1 MSKLLLCATGGW
13 ITIGISPLIHINYR
27 RQDVARIILG
37 FRRKRESIM
46 YQRIM
51 VAVDGS
57 ETSQRGLQEAIH
69 LAKDQKARLAI
80 VHVIDI
86 VVVFGAGQFPGT
98 YVEATRELARNTIE
112 HARATAQAAG
122 IEPEIQTR
130 EIVTTGYHVG
140 DTIAELAR
148 DWKADLL
155 VVGTHGR
162 RGVSRLLIGSVAERI
177 VRAAPCP
184 LLLIRG
190 A

>member
-1 MSKLLLCATGGW
+1 
-13 ITIGISPLIHINYR
+13 
-27 RQDVARIILG
+27 
-37 FRRKRESIM
+37 M

-57 ETSQRGLQEAIH
+57 ATAESGLKEAIN
-69 LAKDQKARLAI
+69 LAKDQNAKLAI

-98 YVEATRELARNTIE
+98 YIEAARELAREINE
-112 HARATAQAAG
+112 HARKTALAAG
-122 IEPEIQTR
+122 IEAEIQSP
-130 EIVTTGYHVG
+130 EIVTSGYHVA
-140 DTIAELAR
+140 DTIADLAR

-177 VRAAPCP
+177 VRLAPCP
-184 LLLIRG
+184 LLLIRS

>member
-1 MSKLLLCATGGW
+1 MS
-13 ITIGISPLIHINYR
+13 
-27 RQDVARIILG
+27 V
-37 FRRKRESIM
+37 

-57 ETSQRGLQEAIH
+57 ETSARGLAEAIG
-69 LAKDQKARLAI
+69 LAKDQQAKLAI

-98 YVEATRELARNTIE
+98 YVEATRRLARDIVEQARNTA
-112 HARATAQAAG
+112 HDAG
-122 IEPEIQTR
+122 IDAEIQSP
-130 EIVTTGYHVG
+130 EIVTSGYHVG
-140 DTIAELAR
+140 DTVADCAR
-148 DWKADLL
+148 AWKADLL

-177 VRAAPCP
+177 VRVVPCP

-190 A
+190 G